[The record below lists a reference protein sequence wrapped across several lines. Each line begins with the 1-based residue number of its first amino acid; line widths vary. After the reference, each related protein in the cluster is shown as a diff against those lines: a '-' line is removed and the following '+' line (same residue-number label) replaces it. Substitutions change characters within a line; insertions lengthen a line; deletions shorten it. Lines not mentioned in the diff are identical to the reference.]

1 MKWWIRTGVLLLGMT
16 IGFCKMPVIKVGSGD
31 RVSRSIRYVA
41 LGDSIASGYGLS
53 VPETDSYVGLVGSY
67 LEENYDYV
75 FKANLGT
82 NGLRSDQLLDILTDP
97 ENEKYKKYHA
107 TLENADIVTLSI
119 GSNDL
124 LHLVSLNRDLQDYIE
139 EGDQMFREACREF
152 DDHFPKIIQ
161 EIHKISPNAEIYAN
175 NVYNPCGD
183 ISGFGNI
190 YDLTEHYVEL
200 LNKSFSEPEEYT
212 LVDIKE
218 EFDESEESLLNM
230 AISGKELDPHPN
242 KEGHAKIG
250 SKVIQAIT
258 DGGNGEK

>member
-1 MKWWIRTGVLLLGMT
+1 MKWWIRAGVLLVGMI
-16 IGFCKMPVIKVGSGD
+16 IGFCRMPVIKVGSGD
-31 RVSRSIRYVA
+31 RVSKSIRYVA

-53 VPETDSYVGLVGSY
+53 VPETDSYVGLVGNY

-82 NGLRSDQLLDILTDP
+82 NGLRSDQLLDILTNP
-97 ENEKYKKYHA
+97 QNEKYKKYHA
-107 TLENADIVTLSI
+107 TLKHADIVTLSI

-124 LHLVSLNRDLQDYIE
+124 LHLVSLNRDLQEYIK
-139 EGDQMFREACREF
+139 EGDEMFRKACHEF

-161 EIHKISPNAEIYAN
+161 EIHNISPDAQIYAN

-190 YDLTEHYVEL
+190 YNLTERYVEL
-200 LNKSFSEPEEYT
+200 LNKTFSESQEYT
-212 LVDIKE
+212 LVDIKG
-218 EFDESEESLLNM
+218 EFDKPEESLLNM

-242 KEGHAKIG
+242 KKGHAKIG
-250 SKVIQAIT
+250 RKVIQAIT
-258 DGGNGEK
+258 NGGKGGT